1 MRRPAVA
8 PLLAYFVLSF
18 LAASGLVAARDLDG
32 AIGEKLFRRQWVG
45 APASTAAS
53 DGLGP
58 LYNARSC
65 AGCHGANGNG
75 GTARV
80 IHLQS
85 RDGRPD
91 PIYGFQ
97 IQDKALPG
105 FAPEAKVAFAESGAE
120 MRPVVLPQLVLAG
133 PALDPATV
141 MTVRRA
147 PDLAAVGR
155 IAEASDAAILAHAD
169 PDDRDG
175 DGISGRP
182 AMVIEDGQPRLGRY
196 GLRATAASLGRQISL
211 AFATDLGMSSLDVRR
226 PAGDCTA
233 VQAACVAA
241 PNGRDGRG
249 EEIAP
254 AIVDALRRF
263 LMQQGAEPR
272 VLQAAPPSLFAK
284 LGCAGCHVP
293 ELGSVTGGKV
303 ALFSDLLLHDMG
315 AGLSDGTAQ
324 GDAGP
329 GEWRTAPLVGIGRP
343 GRRLLHDG
351 RAQTLDQAIRWHG
364 GEALAA
370 RQRYEALAAPLR
382 QSLISY
388 LTGL

>member
-1 MRRPAVA
+1 
-8 PLLAYFVLSF
+8 
-18 LAASGLVAARDLDG
+18 
-32 AIGEKLFRRQWVG
+32 
-45 APASTAAS
+45 
-53 DGLGP
+53 
-58 LYNARSC
+58 
-65 AGCHGANGNG
+65 
-75 GTARV
+75 
-80 IHLQS
+80 
-85 RDGRPD
+85 
-91 PIYGFQ
+91 
-97 IQDKALPG
+97 
-105 FAPEAKVAFAESGAE
+105 
-120 MRPVVLPQLVLAG
+120 
-133 PALDPATV
+133 
-141 MTVRRA
+141 
-147 PDLAAVGR
+147 
-155 IAEASDAAILAHAD
+155 
-169 PDDRDG
+169 
-175 DGISGRP
+175 
-182 AMVIEDGQPRLGRY
+182 
-196 GLRATAASLGRQISL
+196 
-211 AFATDLGMSSLDVRR
+211 MSSLDVRR

-254 AIVDALRRF
+254 AIVDALRQF

-272 VLQAAPPSLFAK
+272 VFRAAPPSLFAK

-329 GEWRTAPLVGIGRP
+329 GEWRTAPLVGIGHP

-351 RAQTLDQAIRWHG
+351 RAQTFDQAIRWHG